1 MENTIKQS
9 HEWIYRAVTLLSFNG
24 GLVSMVTFMSFL
36 HNSVGY
42 VTGNISFAAEALV
55 KGNWPSF
62 HGYLLALISF
72 LVGSIISGVIIPS
85 DNANRNN
92 NYNLALTLE
101 MICITIGGFGLK
113 LGVDSAKY
121 FLAISMGMQNAL
133 TTYYGNSII
142 RTTHMTGTMTD
153 LGITLGHFIRGD
165 KVAIWRI
172 VVYSCL
178 LLGFF
183 IGSVCGVI
191 GYSYLGYNTLL
202 ISVLLCLVMLR
213 LSGSKNRR
221 PRQS

>member
-1 MENTIKQS
+1 
-9 HEWIYRAVTLLSFNG
+9 
-24 GLVSMVTFMSFL
+24 
-36 HNSVGY
+36 
-42 VTGNISFAAEALV
+42 
-55 KGNWPSF
+55 
-62 HGYLLALISF
+62 
-72 LVGSIISGVIIPS
+72 
-85 DNANRNN
+85 
-92 NYNLALTLE
+92 
-101 MICITIGGFGLK
+101 
-113 LGVDSAKY
+113 
-121 FLAISMGMQNAL
+121 
-133 TTYYGNSII
+133 
-142 RTTHMTGTMTD
+142 MTGTMTD

>member
-9 HEWIYRAVTLLSFNG
+9 HDWIYRAVTILSFNG

-42 VTGNISFAAEALV
+42 VTGNISFAAESLV
-55 KGNWPSF
+55 NGNWASF

-72 LVGSIISGVIIPS
+72 LVGSIISGIIIPS
-85 DNANRNN
+85 DNVNRNN

-101 MICITIGGFGLK
+101 MICIIIGGFGLK
-113 LGVDSAKY
+113 FGVSSAKY

-165 KVAIWRI
+165 KVALWRI
-172 VVYSCL
+172 IVYSFL

-183 IGSVCGVI
+183 AGCVCGVI
-191 GYSYLGYNTLL
+191 GYMYFDYNTLF
-202 ISVLLCLVMLR
+202 ISVLLCLIMLKFSAR
-213 LSGSKNRR
+213 NHNLTKQN
-221 PRQS
+221 